1 MTTLN
6 DYQALATATAIFPEE
21 VALPYLSLG
30 LASEAGEVA
39 GKIKK
44 VLRGD
49 YELALVKGQLR
60 KELGD
65 VLWYLAVLAE
75 ELDISLEI
83 LAQENLNK
91 LRDRKR
97 NGTIQG
103 DGDDR

>member
-6 DYQALATATAIFPEE
+6 EYQAEACSTAVYPDPVGI
-21 VALPYLSLG
+21 PYLALG
-30 LASEAGEVA
+30 LTSEAGEVA

-49 YELALVKGQLR
+49 YELDLVKGQLR

-91 LRDRKR
+91 LRARKE
-97 NGTIQG
+97 NGTLQG
-103 DGDDR
+103 DGDNR